1 MQSGRNVKAQIS
13 GVNETTNGN
22 DTIARV
28 VAQLN
33 KEENQKSE
41 TGNESYQNEE
51 WLREKRAE

>member
-51 WLREKRAE
+51 GLREKRAE